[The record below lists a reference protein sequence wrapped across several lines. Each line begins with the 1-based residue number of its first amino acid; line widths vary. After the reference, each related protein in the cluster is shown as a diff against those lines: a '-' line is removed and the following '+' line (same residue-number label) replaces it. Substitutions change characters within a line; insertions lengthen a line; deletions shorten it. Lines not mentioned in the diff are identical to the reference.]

1 VQSRKG
7 KENMQK
13 RKARAIVWY
22 RGEAIF
28 RNVSAGYALRWS
40 CTGYGAADTLQ
51 GMKELIKGGKA

>member
-1 VQSRKG
+1 
-7 KENMQK
+7 MQK

-28 RNVSAGYALRWS
+28 RNMSAGYALRWS

-51 GMKELIKGGKA
+51 GMKELIKGGKV